1 MHTFRGFLRNGKLT
15 TAELAQSLHA
25 MLTGVTRYTFGGN
38 DQELSTFREGML
50 ALASN
55 IHEQAS
61 PAELEASVTHAL
73 NLLRDYN
80 ERNLRFN
87 IAHTTELKAVMRT
100 MTETITYLS
109 ESRTRSVHQLQFM
122 ERELEQASEID
133 DVRLLRSRLITCL
146 DLVREETVRLQS
158 ESQARSH
165 EVRQQIDRSAKA
177 DEPVERFGAMDIVT
191 GLPARRSA
199 ERALTGALSD
209 GVEHAIAVF
218 VVKRLSAINAK
229 YGRGVG
235 DEVMLRVANHFV
247 QHLSPA
253 TFLYR
258 WSGPALVA
266 LIAMPAAKEDI
277 RRSWA
282 KAAAAK
288 QEVNL
293 EVKQRHV
300 FVIVETNMSFQ
311 LGSASASPEELF
323 QKLDQF
329 VADQADSVAEEVS
342 LPN

>member
-1 MHTFRGFLRNGKLT
+1 MHTFKGFLRNGKPT
-15 TAELAQSLHA
+15 TVELAQSLHT

-38 DQELSTFREGML
+38 DEELSTFREGML

-55 IHEQAS
+55 IHEQATS
-61 PAELEASVTHAL
+61 AQLETTVTHAL

-122 ERELEQASEID
+122 ERELEQASQID
-133 DVRLLRSRLITCL
+133 DLRLLRSRLITCL
-146 DLVREETVRLQS
+146 DVVREETVRLQS
-158 ESQARSH
+158 ESQARSD
-165 EVRQQIDRSAKA
+165 EVRQQIDRASKA
-177 DEPVERFGAMDIVT
+177 YEPPARFGAMDIVT

-199 ERALTGALSD
+199 ERALAEASSD
-209 GVEHAIAVF
+209 GAEHAVAVF

-235 DEVMLRVANHFV
+235 DEVMLRVANHFA
-247 QHLSPA
+247 QHLSSA

-266 LIAMPAAKEDI
+266 LIAVPGAKEDV

-300 FVIVETNMSFQ
+300 FVVVETSMSFH
-311 LGSASASPEELF
+311 LSTESASPEELF